1 MARISTYVSDTTVES
16 TDKFLGSNAGGTTK
30 NFQVSDISK
39 HLRAT
44 NSGGVGGQLVYIY
57 HDSSFNGTGIRQPG
71 TITFDSGG
79 GSTVAFSGIT
89 TIKISKFPNTADNS
103 VVNLINTFL
112 NKNIIIADT
121 EDQDQFGVY
130 EVTAIAQDS
139 DENNFYDLSVTLI
152 GSLSNGN
159 LNNLKS
165 YSISAT
171 TVGLSGDIT
180 SVTAGAGLTGGGTT
194 QAVTLNIGAGNL
206 IDVQADQVDVDLS
219 ELTDMTQS
227 WVTGEDEFVVLDNGS
242 QKRKL
247 SSEIFGS
254 NAFTSTTIGTNT
266 NALTVDD
273 SSIQLN
279 SGTTFDGSAA
289 RTISVKAS
297 GITNAMLAG
306 SIANDK
312 LAGSISNDKLAG
324 SIANDKLANSSV
336 SYGGITLS
344 LGSVDDTPAFNLQDA
359 TGYPTSS
366 LTGTI
371 TNSQLTGQIANSKLV
386 NSSITINGS
395 AISLGGSVTTPDTN
409 TFRTVKVDTNNDGSA
424 NETIGSSEELQ
435 LIGGTNITLTES
447 AGVVTINAG
456 ASTTVGKTNSTQRAG
471 TIELIAGS
479 NVTITEDG
487 TTGHFT
493 FASTAQLSTEEIQD
507 IAGPLVAS
515 GGTKTG
521 VTITYQ
527 DSTNDIDFVVS
538 DTTVA
543 GDSGSTGITPGDT
556 LTIAGG
562 TNVTT
567 AMSGDTLTISSSQT
581 LSTEEVQDI
590 VGAMFTGN
598 TETRIAATYED
609 GDGTIDLVVD
619 DMTANNDVSNANL
632 LTRLAALES
641 SGGSGDENIVIG
653 TDSGDTIVIT
663 GNLQVSGTTT
673 TVNSTTVSL
682 NDHNIVLD
690 SGNSTSAV
698 VNGAGITL
706 EGGSGDDATFTY
718 NTTGPKF
725 ELKLG
730 SNHED
735 LQVDQLI
742 AGSISVSG
750 GFKDSSGDLG
760 TNGQLLSSTG
770 SGTNWVSGDSA
781 NSVIKL
787 KNFTGNG
794 STTAFTLDHTPT
806 HENTTQVYINGVYQL
821 KSTYSTSGTTLTFSE
836 APPNLSNVEVI
847 SFTVLNNSGGAI
859 SASSLDI
866 SGDVDIDGTLETDA
880 LSINGT
886 AITASAADINLID
899 GITNGTVIASKAIIT
914 DSNKD
919 ITGGRNITI
928 SGELDAATLD
938 ISGDAD
944 IDGTL
949 EADAITVNGTALN
962 TVIAGVTVT
971 NATNS
976 SHVLVTD
983 NESTSENN
991 LITFVEGATSST
1003 GNVGLEMDGNLT
1015 YNPST
1020 GTVTATAFS
1029 GNLTGNVTGNTSGTA
1044 ATVTG
1049 AAQSNITSL
1058 GTLTT
1063 LTVDNV
1069 IINGTTIGHTS
1080 ATNAMT
1086 IASGGEVEFT
1096 GANHISGASSLRAQ
1110 AKSGNLYLDTSAS
1123 ALIRTNGTTTAL
1135 TLDASQNATFAG
1147 SINTSGNLEISNGSP
1162 DIFFHTTGNHYNW
1175 MIGVQ
1180 ENVSTAFEISV
1191 DGATGTGSDTT
1202 AGNYTPVI
1210 TALANGKVG
1219 IGTTSPGS
1227 YDGESDDLVVAS
1239 GVDGSVPT
1247 PGITIACLGDTKAT
1261 GRGALRFSD
1270 GTSSTQM
1277 YMGGVEYNHN
1287 GDAMSFR
1294 TAGVQR
1300 VTIASTGETTITAS
1314 DVTGL
1319 KIAQTGQS
1327 YYHVIRNQGDG
1338 LFIGVDDDDS
1348 GGAGA
1353 DLRINVSGSEK
1364 MRLSNGG
1371 NLGIGDSAFNY
1382 YANRLVVKAPDEDG
1396 VTFLSGSG
1404 EKFWLCFADGT
1415 SGHAQELAGH
1425 ISFDHGDN
1433 TMKLG
1438 GNAGYDWI
1446 TLGSSGDITFAN
1458 TSGNRFVSYSDNQ
1471 TYLSNQ
1477 SAWNSGNANKLIF
1490 EGRYRSTA
1498 NDTTSLGEIHVG
1510 RDETSTDGH
1519 YGGNMSFWTRLHGG
1533 AITERMRIN
1542 DDGILTIAR
1551 SAIAVGSAGYR
1562 FDTNGEMYTSIAN
1575 NLASYYL
1582 YDTTNGAWRFY
1593 VTGAGQI
1600 VAQSTSINSLSD
1612 ISLKENIKPLETGL
1626 DEVIKLQP
1634 RRFDWKNDDG
1644 KNIAGFVAQEVE
1656 EILPDL
1662 VSEQKYNETENKK
1675 FLKMGDM
1682 IPTLVKAIQEQQTII
1697 EDLKSRIQTLEG

>member
-16 TDKFLGSNAGGTTK
+16 TDKFLGSNAGGATK

-44 NSGGVGGQLVYIY
+44 NSGGVGGQIVYIY
-57 HDSSFNGTGIRQPG
+57 HDSNFNGTGTRQPG

-79 GSTVAFSGIT
+79 AGTVAFSGIT
-89 TIKISKFPNTADNS
+89 TIKISKFPNAADDS

-139 DENNFYDLSVTLI
+139 SETNFYDLSISLI
-152 GSLSNGN
+152 DSLSNGN

-266 NALTVDD
+266 NALTVDN

-312 LAGSISNDKLAG
+312 LA
-324 SIANDKLANSSV
+324 NSSV

-344 LGSVDDTPAFNLQDA
+344 LGNVDDTPAFNLQDA

-521 VTITYQ
+521 ITITYQ

-543 GDSGSTGITPGDT
+543 GDSGSTAITPGDT

-641 SGGSGDENIVIG
+641 SGGTSDENIVIG

-673 TVNSTTVSL
+673 TVNSTTVNL

-718 NTTGPKF
+718 STTGPKF

-730 SNHED
+730 SSYED

-770 SGTNWVSGDSA
+770 SGTNWVTADDA

-847 SFTVLNNSGGAI
+847 SFTVLNNNGGAL

-866 SGDVDIDGTLETDA
+866 SGDV
-880 LSINGT
+880 
-886 AITASAADINLID
+886 
-899 GITNGTVIASKAIIT
+899 
-914 DSNKD
+914 
-919 ITGGRNITI
+919 
-928 SGELDAATLD
+928 
-938 ISGDAD
+938 D

-962 TVIAGVTVT
+962 TVISGVTVT

-976 SHVLVTD
+976 AHVLVTD
-983 NESTSENN
+983 NESTNENN

-1015 YNPST
+1015 YNPSS

-1058 GTLTT
+1058 GTLTSLAVAGDIA
-1063 LTVDNV
+1063 LTGDSK
-1069 IINGTTIGHTS
+1069 IQATADLGIGARNGTTNAGAVYIG
-1080 ATNAMT
+1080 
-1086 IASGGEVEFT
+1086 
-1096 GANHISGASSLRAQ
+1096 GANDNPFIS
-1110 AKSGNLYLDTSAS
+1110 
-1123 ALIRTNGTTTAL
+1123 
-1135 TLDASQNATFAG
+1135 
-1147 SINTSGNLEISNGSP
+1147 P
-1162 DIFFHTTGNHYNW
+1162 
-1175 MIGVQ
+1175 
-1180 ENVSTAFEISV
+1180 TAFFGT
-1191 DGATGTGSDTT
+1191 DG
-1202 AGNYTPVI
+1202 N
-1210 TALANGKVG
+1210 VG
-1219 IGTTSPGS
+1219 IGTTSPA
-1227 YDGESDDLVVAS
+1227 EL
-1239 GVDGSVPT
+1239 
-1247 PGITIACLGDTKAT
+1247 L
-1261 GRGALRFSD
+1261 
-1270 GTSSTQM
+1270 
-1277 YMGGVEYNHN
+1277 E
-1287 GDAMSFR
+1287 
-1294 TAGVQR
+1294 
-1300 VTIASTGETTITAS
+1300 
-1314 DVTGL
+1314 
-1319 KIAQTGQS
+1319 
-1327 YYHVIRNQGDG
+1327 
-1338 LFIGVDDDDS
+1338 
-1348 GGAGA
+1348 
-1353 DLRINVSGSEK
+1353 
-1364 MRLSNGG
+1364 
-1371 NLGIGDSAFNY
+1371 
-1382 YANRLVVKAPDEDG
+1382 VKASSSPAIQINQNDQYKG
-1396 VTFLSGSG
+1396 
-1404 EKFWLCFADGT
+1404 
-1415 SGHAQELAGH
+1415 
-1425 ISFDHGDN
+1425 IIR
-1433 TMKLG
+1433 LG
-1438 GNAGYDWI
+1438 GNDLEI
-1446 TLGSSGDITFAN
+1446 RGSSGAMEFYN
-1458 TSGNRFVSYSDNQ
+1458 G
-1471 TYLSNQ
+1471 
-1477 SAWNSGNANKLIF
+1477 SA
-1490 EGRYRSTA
+1490 
-1498 NDTTSLGEIHVG
+1498 
-1510 RDETSTDGH
+1510 DGDSSALRMSISA
-1519 YGGNMSFWTRLHGG
+1519 GGNVTLASGLSLFTQGTGRVYTHNLTLREQDNTAKFQIYSSGG
-1533 AITERMRIN
+1533 GCVFYNNESNGAYYFYTNGAERMRISSGGLVKVN
-1542 DDGILTIAR
+1542 GATSTSQFNIL
-1551 SAIAVGSAGYR
+1551 
-1562 FDTNGEMYTSIAN
+1562 TSIAN
-1575 NLASYYL
+1575 SILEL
-1582 YDTTNGAWRFY
+1582 K
-1593 VTGAGQI
+1593 
-1600 VAQSTSINSLSD
+1600 STSTDPYGIYIKYTQTMSDDSNFFFRGDGSTGIRVIIQSNGDLENTHNSYGGISD
-1612 ISLKENIKPLETGL
+1612 IKLKENIIDATPKLNDLLKVKIRNYNLIESDKKQIG
-1626 DEVIKLQP
+1626 VI
-1634 RRFDWKNDDG
+1634 
-1644 KNIAGFVAQEVE
+1644 AQELE
-1656 EILPDL
+1656 EIFPSMISESPDIEDREITDKEGNVTTEKVDL
-1662 VSEQKYNETENKK
+1662 GTTTKSVKYSV
-1675 FLKMGDM
+1675 FVPML
-1682 IPTLVKAIQEQQTII
+1682 IKAIQEQQTII
-1697 EDLKSRIQTLEG
+1697 EDLKSRIETLEG

>member
-1 MARISTYVSDTTVES
+1 MARISTYVSDTTVEQ
-16 TDKFLGSNAGGTTK
+16 TDKFLGSNSGGNTK
-30 NFQVSDISK
+30 NFKVSDVSK

-44 NSGGVGGQLVYIY
+44 NSAGVGGQLTFVY
-57 HDSSFNGTGIRQPG
+57 HDTNNNGLGERQPG
-71 TITFDSGG
+71 TITFDAGG
-79 GSTVAFSGIT
+79 ASVVAFSGIT
-89 TIKISKFPNTADNS
+89 TIKISKFPNGSTNS
-103 VVNLINTFL
+103 AVNLINTFL
-112 NKNIIIADT
+112 NKNIIITDT

-130 EVTAIAQDS
+130 EVTAITQDS
-139 DENNFYDLSVTLI
+139 SETNFYDLSVTLI

-171 TVGLSGDIT
+171 TVGISGDIT

-194 QAVTLNIGAGNL
+194 GSVTLNIGAGNL
-206 IDVQADQVDVDLS
+206 IDIQADQVDVDLS

-227 WVTGEDEFVVLDNGS
+227 WVTGEDEFVVLDNGL

-266 NALTVDD
+266 NALTVDN

-324 SIANDKLANSSV
+324 SIANSKLA
-336 SYGGITLS
+336 
-344 LGSVDDTPAFNLQDA
+344 
-359 TGYPTSS
+359 
-366 LTGTI
+366 
-371 TNSQLTGQIANSKLV
+371 

-479 NVTITEDG
+479 NVTITEDS

-493 FASTAQLSTEEIQD
+493 FASTDTNTQLSTEEVQD

-543 GDSGSTGITPGDT
+543 GDSGSTAITPGDT

-598 TETRIAATYED
+598 TETRIAATYQD

-619 DMTANNDVSNANL
+619 DLQGNDVSNANL

-641 SGGSGDENIVIG
+641 SGGTSDENIVIG

-673 TVNSTTVSL
+673 TVNSTTVNL

-730 SNHED
+730 SSHED

-742 AGSISVSG
+742 AGS
-750 GFKDSSGDLG
+750 
-760 TNGQLLSSTG
+760 
-770 SGTNWVSGDSA
+770 
-781 NSVIKL
+781 
-787 KNFTGNG
+787 
-794 STTAFTLDHTPT
+794 
-806 HENTTQVYINGVYQL
+806 
-821 KSTYSTSGTTLTFSE
+821 
-836 APPNLSNVEVI
+836 
-847 SFTVLNNSGGAI
+847 
-859 SASSLDI
+859 LDI
-866 SGDVDIDGTLETDA
+866 SGNVDV
-880 LSINGT
+880 
-886 AITASAADINLID
+886 
-899 GITNGTVIASKAIIT
+899 
-914 DSNKD
+914 
-919 ITGGRNITI
+919 
-928 SGELDAATLD
+928 
-938 ISGDAD
+938 
-944 IDGTL
+944 DGTL

-971 NATNS
+971 NATN
-976 SHVLVTD
+976 
-983 NESTSENN
+983 
-991 LITFVEGATSST
+991 
-1003 GNVGLEMDGNLT
+1003 
-1015 YNPST
+1015 
-1020 GTVTATAFS
+1020 
-1029 GNLTGNVTGNTSGTA
+1029 A

-1063 LTVDNV
+1063 LTVDDV
-1069 IINGTTIGHTS
+1069 IVNGTTIGHTS
-1080 ATNAMT
+1080 DTDLLTLANGLLTVTGSISVSGGFKDSSGDLGTNGQLLSSTGSGSNWVNSTVGATVIHKDVFTATNNQTAFTLANSVDSEDKTQVYIDGAYQSKGGYTVSGTTLTFDTGLATSSAVEVMT
-1086 IASGGEVEFT
+1086 FATATANNAATALKLDTFT
-1096 GANHISGASSLRAQ
+1096 GDGSDLTFVLNEAVVDEKVTQVYINGVYQNKSTYSIAADLVTLTFG
-1110 AKSGNLYLDTSAS
+1110 SGNAPPNNSTIEVISFKTITSTDGTFTATTF
-1123 ALIRTNGTTTAL
+1123 LGDLNGTINTATTA
-1135 TLDASQNATFAG
+1135 TTQSAGNNSTKVATTAYADAKVADAINNSTTAIAPSQNAVFDALALKANLAGPTFTGTPAAPTASAGTNTTQLATTAFVTTGIANIVDSAPGALDTLNELAAALGDDANFSTTVTNSIATKAPLASPTFTGNVGIGNSSPNSYFVRGGGLVVDAADAG
-1147 SINTSGNLEISNGSP
+1147 SNVVILNDNNTYSSLFFAKGS
-1162 DIFFHTTGNHYNW
+1162 TGAEKYQGYVEYEHANNI
-1175 MIGVQ
+1175 MTFG
-1180 ENVSTAFEISV
+1180 TAQGERMRI
-1191 DGATGTGSDTT
+1191 
-1202 AGNYTPVI
+1202 
-1210 TALANGKVG
+1210 LADGKVG
-1219 IGTTSPGS
+1219 IGITSPS
-1227 YDGESDDLVVAS
+1227 WKLAV
-1239 GVDGSVPT
+1239 
-1247 PGITIACLGDTKAT
+1247 
-1261 GRGALRFSD
+1261 SD
-1270 GTSSTQM
+1270 GTITGFMNPLNSYFNIGAATSHGLKL
-1277 YMGGVEYNHN
+1277 YAG
-1287 GDAMSFR
+1287 GDA
-1294 TAGVQR
+1294 R
-1300 VTIASTGETTITAS
+1300 VTIS
-1314 DVTGL
+1314 
-1319 KIAQTGQS
+1319 
-1327 YYHVIRNQGDG
+1327 
-1338 LFIGVDDDDS
+1338 DS
-1348 GGAGA
+1348 GLLTMTVGSSTNPRLVFAGA
-1353 DLRINVSGSEK
+1353 DVSGTHWMQINRGTSAMEFYVNGAT
-1364 MRLSNGG
+1364 RATISSGG
-1371 NLGIGDSAFNY
+1371 NVGIADSAFNY

-1446 TLGSSGDITFAN
+1446 TLGSGGDITFAN
-1458 TSGNRFVSYSDNQ
+1458 TSGNRFISYSDNQ
-1471 TYLSNQ
+1471 TYLVNQ

-1551 SAIAVGSAGYR
+1551 SSIAVGSAGYR

-1697 EDLKSRIQTLEG
+1697 EDLKSRIETLEG